1 MDNYNDNPVEILS
14 EDECWELLLSAS
26 LGRLGLSVA
35 DEPEIFPVNFVAA
48 DKRIVF
54 RTAEGTKLLELT
66 VNNRVALETDGV
78 GRDEAWSVVVKGT
91 ARVLDKEWE
100 IIAANALPLRPL
112 VPTLKYNFV
121 EITPVTVTGRKF
133 TLGPEPER
141 NIP

>member
-121 EITPVTVTGRKF
+121 EIMPVAVTGRKF